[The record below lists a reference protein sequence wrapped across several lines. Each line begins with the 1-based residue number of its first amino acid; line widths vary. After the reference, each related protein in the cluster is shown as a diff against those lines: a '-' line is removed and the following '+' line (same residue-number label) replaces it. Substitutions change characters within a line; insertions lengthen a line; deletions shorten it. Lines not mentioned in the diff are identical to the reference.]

1 MATDFATLILNETPD
16 AVIVTTLQG
25 AVVCWSRGAQAV
37 FGYSS
42 EEAVGRSLS
51 QLIGA
56 DPQAGGD
63 NESEVMRRTLAAG
76 SANYESMR
84 RAKDG
89 SLVYIDSTSKLVH
102 DDADNADFIL
112 WSKKDVTLLKVL
124 RDAKLVE
131 AKFGDVLELTPDAI
145 VMANAS
151 GRIVLAN
158 RQAERLFGYERGEL
172 RGGLLE
178 SLLPERFRAQ
188 HVHYRSDY
196 VHSMQSR
203 PMGAGRELYGLRKN
217 NEEFP
222 VEISLSPIQT
232 EEGPLIMSAI
242 RDTTERRKI
251 EQALHEKNIE
261 LESANR
267 AKDHFLAGMSHELRT
282 PLNAIIGFTGTL
294 LMKLPG
300 PLNADQDRQLR
311 TIQTSARHLL
321 SLIND
326 LLDLTKIASG
336 KVDLAIEVLPW
347 RPLLDELLPIFR
359 PLARKKGL
367 ELHIDLPG
375 DEQLA
380 DFAVLADRRAVQQ
393 IMINLLNNSVKF
405 TDKGEIRVALATV
418 AEQGRQYVAI
428 SVSDTGAGITADSQ
442 PRLFEAFTQL
452 DDTAARQVEGTGL
465 GLHLSQKLA
474 GLMGGKIVCRSEYG
488 LGSEF
493 TLLLP
498 MAEGVPA

>member
-16 AVIVTTLQG
+16 AVIVTTLDG

-37 FGYSS
+37 FGYTS
-42 EEAVGRSLS
+42 EEALGQPLS
-51 QLIGA
+51 KLIS
-56 DPQAGGD
+56 AGEQGSGD
-63 NESEVMRRTLAAG
+63 DEREVMRRTLAAG
-76 SANYESMR
+76 CANYESMR

-102 DDADNADFIL
+102 DGHENADYIL
-112 WSKKDVTLLKVL
+112 WSKKDVTPLKVL
-124 RDAKLVE
+124 RDAKLVQ
-131 AKFGDVLELTPDAI
+131 AKFGDLLELTPDAI

-158 RQAERLFGYERGEL
+158 GQAERLFGYERGEL
-172 RGGLLE
+172 SGKLLE
-178 SLLPERFRAQ
+178 SLLPQRFRSA
-188 HVHYRSDY
+188 HGNDGGDY
-196 VHSMQSR
+196 VHSLQSR
-203 PMGAGRELYGLRKN
+203 PMGAGPELYGLRKN
-217 NEEFP
+217 SEEFP
-222 VEISLSPIQT
+222 VEISQGPMHT
-232 EEGPLIMSAI
+232 EAGPLVMSAI

-261 LESANR
+261 LENANQ
-267 AKDHFLAGMSHELRT
+267 AKDHFLASMSHELRT

-300 PLNADQDRQLR
+300 PLNADQDKQLR

-336 KVDLAIEVLPW
+336 KVDLAIEVLPCE
-347 RPLLDELLPIFR
+347 PLLEELLPIFR
-359 PLARKKGL
+359 PLARKKGV
-367 ELHIDLPG
+367 ELRVDLPAG
-375 DEQLA
+375 VEPA
-380 DFAVLADRRAVQQ
+380 GFSIAADRRAAQQ

-405 TDKGEIRVALATV
+405 TDRGEIRISLAAV
-418 AEQGRQYVAI
+418 KEQDKPYVAI
-428 SVSDTGAGITADSQ
+428 SVTDTGAGITVASQ
-442 PRLFEAFTQL
+442 PRLFQAFTQL
-452 DDTAARQVEGTGL
+452 DDSAVRQVEGTGL

-474 GLMGGKIVCRSEYG
+474 GLMGGRIVCSSEYG
-488 LGSEF
+488 HGSVF

-498 MAEGVPA
+498 MVAPAQL